1 MYASSS
7 TVAPAVNKRT
17 EKNDL
22 IAAVAYA
29 LWEDRKRHNK
39 PDDPLADWC
48 RAEQLIMEL
57 SNYRPD
63 NGA

>member
-1 MYASSS
+1 MYESGS
-7 TVAPAVNKRT
+7 
-17 EKNDL
+17 KNAL

-29 LWEDRKRHNK
+29 LWEDRKRHDK
-39 PDDPLADWC
+39 PDAPLADWC
-48 RAEQLIMEL
+48 RAEQLITEL